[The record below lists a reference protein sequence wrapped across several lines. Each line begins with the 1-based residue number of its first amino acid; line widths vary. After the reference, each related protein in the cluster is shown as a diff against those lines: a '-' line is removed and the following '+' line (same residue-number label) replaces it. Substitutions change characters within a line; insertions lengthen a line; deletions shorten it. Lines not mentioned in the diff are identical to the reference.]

1 MKENVMKSTRLFKQ
15 AFILATVSSLAFTSA
30 SFAMQDENQK
40 HSTITQKSDEWNEA
54 VKEKNLPKLQDLCEK
69 ALTKTTQTNIKEEDN
84 FEKLIWENRSE
95 RLAQVQFADRKE
107 GEEIDYSLLIDYF
120 EQPISSSNN
129 TVSTA
134 TNPQFLKVEDKIV
147 EPQWTISTLEYK
159 DEKTTVNTNLY
170 LTVNNTNVTTNT
182 QLLQELKIEDK
193 PQKTAK
199 QLWDEINEN
208 TRAVRFNLVL
218 SGLWDRYNEGLL
230 PAVAENKEKGTLEG
244 KLKPVKVTLNL
255 TQWNKEVSKH
265 VGKDQYM
272 YQYAIKELDEVFN
285 QKLKLNV
292 ENLPDPCAAKSGNK
306 EGGKAFVK
314 IYNVEEWYNGS
325 KLYYYREK
333 LLHPVTGVV
342 AQVINDIVTD
352 KSELK

>member
-30 SFAMQDENQK
+30 TFAMENEK
-40 HSTITQKSDEWNEA
+40 KNPNHPTITQKSDEWNEA
-54 VKEKNLPKLQDLCEK
+54 VKEKNLTKLQDLCQK
-69 ALTKTTQTNIKEEDN
+69 GLTKTTQTNVKEEDN

-95 RLAQVQFADRKE
+95 RLTQVQFADRKE
-107 GEEIDYSLLIDYF
+107 GEEIDYSPLIDYF
-120 EQPISSSNN
+120 EDPISSNN
-129 TVSTA
+129 TFPTV
-134 TNPQFLKVEDKIV
+134 TNPQLLKGEEEIS
-147 EPQWTISTLEYK
+147 EPYPQINFISLENK
-159 DEKTTVNTNLY
+159 EKKTTVNTNLY

-182 QLLQELKIEDK
+182 QLFQELKIEDK

-208 TRAVRFNLVL
+208 TRTTRFNLVL

-230 PAVAENKEKGTLEG
+230 PPVAENKEKGTFEG
-244 KLKPVKVTLNL
+244 KSKGVRLTINL
-255 TQWNKEVSKH
+255 TEVNKELSKH

-285 QKLKLNV
+285 QRVRLSI
-292 ENLPDPCAAKSGNK
+292 ENLPDPCSI
-306 EGGKAFVK
+306 GGKQFAK
-314 IYNVEEWYNGS
+314 TYNIPENYQWS
-325 KLYYYREK
+325 KLYYYREH
-333 LLHPVTGVV
+333 LLHPSTGVV
-342 AQVINDIVTD
+342 AQIINDIVTG